1 MRSAPKPLRVNRLHC
16 GTPVGQRD
24 SWQNRKIPPTMI
36 PILSRRPVL
45 CRALFLLCLVLCPGA
60 FAAEA
65 PLSAESA
72 ATVGHNAWMLTST
85 ALVLFMTLPGLALF
99 YGGLVSRKNVL
110 SVLMHCFAL
119 ACILSVV
126 WLVCGYSL
134 ALGERGGW
142 TGGFGNLMHRG
153 VTGADILPSAYQMT
167 FFIITPALII
177 GTFVERIK
185 FPAMLLFSVL
195 WALLVYAPVCHIT
208 WFGGSGENVSLFT
221 KWGVIDLAGG
231 IVVHITAGVAA
242 LVACVMVGK
251 RTHPTPPHNLPM
263 TVMGTSMLWVGWF
276 GFNAGSQG
284 GASDAAAMT
293 LFVTHLSAATGAC
306 VWMLVDW
313 FVEKKPT
320 MLGIATGA
328 IAGLAAIT
336 PASGVAT
343 PGGALLIG
351 ACSGLACWWAS
362 MRLKNLLGYDDSLDV
377 VGVHGVG
384 GLVGTLL
391 VAVVGSSLFGGEL
404 SFGKQ
409 LGIQALAS
417 LLTIV
422 YTAVVTF
429 VILALVRV
437 VCGGLR
443 VTAEQERV
451 GLDQSVHGENAYN
464 D

>member
-1 MRSAPKPLRVNRLHC
+1 
-16 GTPVGQRD
+16 
-24 SWQNRKIPPTMI
+24 
-36 PILSRRPVL
+36 
-45 CRALFLLCLVLCPGA
+45 
-60 FAAEA
+60 
-65 PLSAESA
+65 
-72 ATVGHNAWMLTST
+72 
-85 ALVLFMTLPGLALF
+85 
-99 YGGLVSRKNVL
+99 
-110 SVLMHCFAL
+110 
-119 ACILSVV
+119 
-126 WLVCGYSL
+126 
-134 ALGERGGW
+134 
-142 TGGFGNLMHRG
+142 
-153 VTGADILPSAYQMT
+153 
-167 FFIITPALII
+167 
-177 GTFVERIK
+177 
-185 FPAMLLFSVL
+185 
-195 WALLVYAPVCHIT
+195 
-208 WFGGSGENVSLFT
+208 
-221 KWGVIDLAGG
+221 
-231 IVVHITAGVAA
+231 
-242 LVACVMVGK
+242 
-251 RTHPTPPHNLPM
+251 
-263 TVMGTSMLWVGWF
+263 
-276 GFNAGSQG
+276 
-284 GASDAAAMT
+284 
-293 LFVTHLSAATGAC
+293 
-306 VWMLVDW
+306 
-313 FVEKKPT
+313 
-320 MLGIATGA
+320 
-328 IAGLAAIT
+328 
-336 PASGVAT
+336 VAT